1 VEVATVDIGQ
11 RSQLAA
17 LFVRVDRFDHLVV
30 TAADL
35 PYGPVMELTES
46 DLMRAVRSKFL
57 GPVFAAQES
66 AARINSGGSITFTS
80 GIAAH
85 RPMRGGSAAAAI
97 NSGLEGLVRALAIE
111 LAPLRVN
118 AVSPG
123 WTDTPIWD
131 GMAGMTKERKN
142 DRTPEHHEF
151 HMHQIHFLLLEV
163 NAVPVTPDQ
172 RQFFDMYQVPFWS
185 GTGPYSNRL
194 RLRRLCEHDIASF
207 PATDITRH
215 SAALVAFKNL
225 PDSWTS
231 RSKKDV
237 PQLCLEHHG

>member
-1 VEVATVDIGQ
+1 VKAHDRVVVIGGGSGIGLEVARKVLAAGAEVVIAGRSHERLQVARTSLGGNRVEVATVDIGE

-17 LFVRVDRFDHLVV
+17 LFVRLDRFDHLVV

-35 PYGPVMELTES
+35 PYGPVMDLTEG

-57 GPVFAAQES
+57 GPVFAVQES
-66 AARINSGGSITFTS
+66 AGRIKPGGSITFTS
-80 GIAAH
+80 GIAAR

-97 NSGLEGLVRALAIE
+97 NSGLEGLVRALAVE

-142 DRTPEHHEF
+142 EAFAAMAARLP
-151 HMHQIHFLLLEV
+151 
-163 NAVPVTPDQ
+163 
-172 RQFFDMYQVPFWS
+172 S
-185 GTGPYSNRL
+185 GRIGRVD
-194 RLRRLCEHDIASF
+194 DIAEAIVFLMKSDF
-207 PATDITRH
+207 STGTVLDVDGGHR
-215 SAALVAFKNL
+215 LV
-225 PDSWTS
+225 
-231 RSKKDV
+231 
-237 PQLCLEHHG
+237 

>member
-1 VEVATVDIGQ
+1 MGLEVAKKVLAAGAEVVIAGRSLDRLHAARTSLGADRLEVATVDIGE
-11 RSQLAA
+11 RSQVAA
-17 LFVRVDRFDHLVV
+17 LFASVDRFDHLVI

-57 GPVFAAQES
+57 GPVFAVQES
-66 AARINSGGSITFTS
+66 AARIRPGGSITFTS
-80 GIAAH
+80 GIAAR

-131 GMAGMTKERKN
+131 GMTGMTEERKKEAFAAMAA
-142 DRTPEHHEF
+142 RLP
-151 HMHQIHFLLLEV
+151 
-163 NAVPVTPDQ
+163 
-172 RQFFDMYQVPFWS
+172 S
-185 GTGPYSNRL
+185 GRVGRV
-194 RLRRLCEHDIASF
+194 EDIAEAIVFLMKSQF
-207 PATDITRH
+207 STGTVLDVDGGHR
-215 SAALVAFKNL
+215 LV
-225 PDSWTS
+225 
-231 RSKKDV
+231 
-237 PQLCLEHHG
+237 

>member
-1 VEVATVDIGQ
+1 VKTSDRVVVIGGGSGMGLEVAKKVLAAGGEVVIAGRSQDRLHAARANLGAYRLEVATVDIGE
-11 RSQLAA
+11 RSQVAA
-17 LFVRVDRFDHLVV
+17 LFASVGRFDHLVI

-66 AARINSGGSITFTS
+66 AARIRPGGSITFTS
-80 GIAAH
+80 GIAAR
-85 RPMRGGSAAAAI
+85 RPMRGGSAAASI

-123 WTDTPIWD
+123 WTDTQIWD

-142 DRTPEHHEF
+142 EAFAAMAARLP
-151 HMHQIHFLLLEV
+151 
-163 NAVPVTPDQ
+163 
-172 RQFFDMYQVPFWS
+172 S
-185 GTGPYSNRL
+185 GRVGRV
-194 RLRRLCEHDIASF
+194 EDIAEAIVFLMKSQF
-207 PATDITRH
+207 STGTVLDVDGGHR
-215 SAALVAFKNL
+215 LV
-225 PDSWTS
+225 
-231 RSKKDV
+231 
-237 PQLCLEHHG
+237 

>member
-1 VEVATVDIGQ
+1 MKAPDRVVIIGGGSGMGLALAKRVLAAGAEVVIAGRSHERLHAARTSLGADRLEVATVDIGD
-11 RSQLAA
+11 RSQVAA
-17 LFVRVDRFDHLVV
+17 LFARVDRFDHLVV

-35 PYGPVMELTES
+35 PYGPVMQLTES

-66 AARINSGGSITFTS
+66 AARIRPGGSITFTS
-80 GIAAH
+80 GIAAR

-131 GMAGMTKERKN
+131 GMAGMTTERKK
-142 DRTPEHHEF
+142 DAFAAMAARLP
-151 HMHQIHFLLLEV
+151 
-163 NAVPVTPDQ
+163 
-172 RQFFDMYQVPFWS
+172 S
-185 GTGPYSNRL
+185 GRIGRV
-194 RLRRLCEHDIASF
+194 EDIAEAIVFLMKSEF
-207 PATDITRH
+207 STGTVLDVDGGHR
-215 SAALVAFKNL
+215 LV
-225 PDSWTS
+225 
-231 RSKKDV
+231 
-237 PQLCLEHHG
+237 

>member
-1 VEVATVDIGQ
+1 MKVPDRVVVIGGGSGMGLEVAKKVLAAGGEVVIAGRSQDRLQAARTSLGADRLEVATVDIGE
-11 RSQLAA
+11 RSQVAS
-17 LFVRVDRFDHLVV
+17 LFARVGRFDHLVI

-66 AARINSGGSITFTS
+66 AARIRPGGSITFTS
-80 GIAAH
+80 GIAAR

-131 GMAGMTKERKN
+131 GMAGMTTERK
-142 DRTPEHHEF
+142 REAFAAMATRLP
-151 HMHQIHFLLLEV
+151 
-163 NAVPVTPDQ
+163 
-172 RQFFDMYQVPFWS
+172 S
-185 GTGPYSNRL
+185 GRVGRA
-194 RLRRLCEHDIASF
+194 EDIAEAIVFLMKSEF
-207 PATDITRH
+207 STGTVLDVDGGHR
-215 SAALVAFKNL
+215 LV
-225 PDSWTS
+225 
-231 RSKKDV
+231 
-237 PQLCLEHHG
+237 

>member
-1 VEVATVDIGQ
+1 MKIPDRVVVIGGGSGMGLEVAKKVLAAGGEVVIAGRSEDRLRAARTSLGAERVEVASVDIGE
-11 RSQLAA
+11 RSQVAA
-17 LFVRVDRFDHLVV
+17 LFARVDRFDHLVI

-35 PYGPVMELTES
+35 PYGPAMELTES

-66 AARINSGGSITFTS
+66 AARIRPGGSITFTS
-80 GIAAH
+80 GIAAR

-131 GMAGMTKERKN
+131 RMAGMTTEKKREAFATMATRLPLGRVGRAEDVAEAIVFLMKS
-142 DRTPEHHEF
+142 EF
-151 HMHQIHFLLLEV
+151 S
-163 NAVPVTPDQ
+163 T
-172 RQFFDMYQVPFWS
+172 
-185 GTGPYSNRL
+185 GTILDVDGGHRL
-194 RLRRLCEHDIASF
+194 
-207 PATDITRH
+207 
-215 SAALVAFKNL
+215 V
-225 PDSWTS
+225 
-231 RSKKDV
+231 
-237 PQLCLEHHG
+237 

>member
-1 VEVATVDIGQ
+1 MKAPDRVVIIGGGSGMGLALAKRVLAAGAEVVIAGRSHERLHAARTSLGADRLEVATVDIGD
-11 RSQLAA
+11 RSQVAA
-17 LFVRVDRFDHLVV
+17 LFARVDRFDHLVM

-66 AARINSGGSITFTS
+66 AARIRPGGSITFTS
-80 GIAAH
+80 GIAAR

-131 GMAGMTKERKN
+131 GMAGMTTERKK
-142 DRTPEHHEF
+142 DAFAAMAARLP
-151 HMHQIHFLLLEV
+151 
-163 NAVPVTPDQ
+163 
-172 RQFFDMYQVPFWS
+172 S
-185 GTGPYSNRL
+185 GRIGRV
-194 RLRRLCEHDIASF
+194 EDIAEAIVFLMKSEF
-207 PATDITRH
+207 STGTVLDVDGGHR
-215 SAALVAFKNL
+215 LV
-225 PDSWTS
+225 
-231 RSKKDV
+231 
-237 PQLCLEHHG
+237 